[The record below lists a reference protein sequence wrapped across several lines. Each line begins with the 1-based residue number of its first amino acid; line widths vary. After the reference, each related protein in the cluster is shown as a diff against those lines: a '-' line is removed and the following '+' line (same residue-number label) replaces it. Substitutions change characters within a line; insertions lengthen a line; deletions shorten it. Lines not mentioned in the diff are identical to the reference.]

1 MKIEE
6 KLDGLF
12 LIFSSQKVKLR
23 SVGVNVL
30 HNDRKLVDRSPPF
43 NLLAS
48 ELPSICYPPYHQ
60 TAPTLTSAYARHNS
74 RLSFNLLAVSEAL
87 VEEGLDPAVEFARIL
102 KGRPLVDENGEA
114 VMDPATGQQ
123 ARRYDIDSDVRVRM
137 LSEILNYTQPKLKA
151 VEVKMSGSLE
161 LTSEQL
167 DQRLGALLQKAM
179 K

>member
-1 MKIEE
+1 MAK
-6 KLDGLF
+6 
-12 LIFSSQKVKLR
+12 
-23 SVGVNVL
+23 
-30 HNDRKLVDRSPPF
+30 RKDAARLAELNGAPPR
-43 NLLAS
+43 LAS
-48 ELPSICYPPYHQ
+48 SEDLEAAGPKTGNTHPVRKS
-60 TAPTLTSAYARHNS
+60 SAS
-74 RLSFNLLAVSEAL
+74 RNPLKLNLLAVSEAL

-114 VMDPATGQQ
+114 VIDPATGQQ

>member
-1 MKIEE
+1 MAK
-6 KLDGLF
+6 
-12 LIFSSQKVKLR
+12 
-23 SVGVNVL
+23 
-30 HNDRKLVDRSPPF
+30 RKDAARLVELNGAPPR
-43 NLLAS
+43 LAS
-48 ELPSICYPPYHQ
+48 SEDLEAAGPKTGNTHPVRKS
-60 TAPTLTSAYARHNS
+60 SGS
-74 RLSFNLLAVSEAL
+74 RNPLKLNLLAVSEAL

-114 VMDPATGQQ
+114 VIDPATGQQ

>member
-1 MKIEE
+1 M
-6 KLDGLF
+6 
-12 LIFSSQKVKLR
+12 
-23 SVGVNVL
+23 
-30 HNDRKLVDRSPPF
+30 
-43 NLLAS
+43 
-48 ELPSICYPPYHQ
+48 
-60 TAPTLTSAYARHNS
+60 
-74 RLSFNLLAVSEAL
+74 AVSEAL

-114 VMDPATGQQ
+114 VIDPATGQQ

>member
-1 MKIEE
+1 M
-6 KLDGLF
+6 
-12 LIFSSQKVKLR
+12 
-23 SVGVNVL
+23 
-30 HNDRKLVDRSPPF
+30 
-43 NLLAS
+43 
-48 ELPSICYPPYHQ
+48 
-60 TAPTLTSAYARHNS
+60 
-74 RLSFNLLAVSEAL
+74 AVSEAL

-114 VMDPATGQQ
+114 VMDPVTGQQ
-123 ARRYDIDSDVRVRM
+123 ARRYDLDADVRVRM

-179 K
+179 R

>member
-1 MKIEE
+1 MSRKRASAR
-6 KLDGLF
+6 LDELNGA
-12 LIFSSQKVKLR
+12 
-23 SVGVNVL
+23 
-30 HNDRKLVDRSPPF
+30 PPR
-43 NLLAS
+43 LAS
-48 ELPSICYPPYHQ
+48 SEDLKAAGPKTGNTYPVRK
-60 TAPTLTSAYARHNS
+60 SSGVRHP
-74 RLSFNLLAVSEAL
+74 LKINLLAVSEAL

-114 VMDPATGQQ
+114 VIDPNTGQQ
-123 ARRYDIDSDVRVRM
+123 LRRYDIDPDIRVRM

>member
-1 MKIEE
+1 M
-6 KLDGLF
+6 
-12 LIFSSQKVKLR
+12 
-23 SVGVNVL
+23 
-30 HNDRKLVDRSPPF
+30 
-43 NLLAS
+43 
-48 ELPSICYPPYHQ
+48 
-60 TAPTLTSAYARHNS
+60 
-74 RLSFNLLAVSEAL
+74 AVSEAL

-102 KGRPLVDENGEA
+102 KGRPLVDENGEP
-114 VMDPATGQQ
+114 VIDPVTGQQ
-123 ARRYDIDSDVRVRM
+123 ARRYELDADVRVRM

>member
-1 MKIEE
+1 MGRK
-6 KLDGLF
+6 KQAARLDELNGA
-12 LIFSSQKVKLR
+12 
-23 SVGVNVL
+23 
-30 HNDRKLVDRSPPF
+30 PPR
-43 NLLAS
+43 LAS
-48 ELPSICYPPYHQ
+48 SEDLEAAGPRTGYTHPVRKS
-60 TAPTLTSAYARHNS
+60 SGSRHP
-74 RLSFNLLAVSEAL
+74 LKINLMAVSEAL

-114 VMDPATGQQ
+114 VMDPVTGQQ
-123 ARRYDIDSDVRVRM
+123 ARRYDLDADVRVRM

-151 VEVKMSGSLE
+151 IEVKMSGSLE

>member
-1 MKIEE
+1 MAKR
-6 KLDGLF
+6 KQAARLDELNGA
-12 LIFSSQKVKLR
+12 
-23 SVGVNVL
+23 
-30 HNDRKLVDRSPPF
+30 PPR
-43 NLLAS
+43 LAS
-48 ELPSICYPPYHQ
+48 PEDLEAAGPRTGYTHPVRKR
-60 TAPTLTSAYARHNS
+60 SASRHP
-74 RLSFNLLAVSEAL
+74 LKLNLLAVSEAL

-114 VMDPATGQQ
+114 VIDPGTGQQ